1 MGKLPKM
8 RIQNAAPDDITL
20 VVRPA
25 RASDRDAIIAMSKHI
40 WGGLDYLPHAWDKW
54 LEDPNGGLLTVL
66 LGDEPVGV
74 SKVTLL
80 SPGEVWLEGLR
91 LHPKLH
97 GRGLTK
103 QINRVSFREAMRH
116 NPKSVRYATGIG
128 NAASRHL
135 GEARGFWLAARTH
148 WIWGRTL
155 RKGDLTGRI
164 ASSGELDGV
173 LDYIRG
179 TDCYHETSGLLA
191 VDWKFL
197 ELKRERVRGLVE
209 AGRVLILP
217 RQGKIRA
224 AAIYEKSAIDG
235 DMCLGFVDGS
245 DDDIGALARDVL
257 RIAGRAGRKDA
268 SAMLPVGRIS
278 DLVFDAGYDE
288 IEPAKAV
295 AYELGARGVGRLGEP
310 FNDTLWRTLH
320 THEAEAAEMLTDL
333 LVSNAPGE
341 LSRVN
346 VQDFVYRNLLP
357 DATGDILGRLERV
370 TVRLK
375 QWDLR
380 NIARS
385 FVDHLVEEHGMGGE
399 FVRFGST
406 SVTFLYAGK
415 PVVRLRF
422 HRNYFDIVLGPG
434 FGPCFSGKSRFAA
447 ERVTLESRH
456 RDRATGQY
464 ESMTL
469 RITGHAHK
477 RSARRAIDMMMRCA
491 RKHEEREAR
500 KR

>member
-1 MGKLPKM
+1 MDRPPGMKIKDPE
-8 RIQNAAPDDITL
+8 PSDIRL
-20 VVRPA
+20 IVRPA
-25 RASDRDAIIAMSKHI
+25 RASDRDAIIEMSKHI

-66 LGDEPVGV
+66 LDNEPVGV

-91 LHPKLH
+91 LHPRLH

-103 QINRVSFREAMRH
+103 QINRVSFREAMKH
-116 NPKSVRYATGIG
+116 NPRSVRYATGIG

-135 GEARGFWLAARTH
+135 GEIRGFWLAARTH
-148 WIWGRTL
+148 WIWGKTL
-155 RKGDLTGRI
+155 RKGCLTGRI
-164 ASSGELDGV
+164 ASAGELDEV
-173 LDYIRG
+173 LDFMRTTG
-179 TDCYHETSGLLA
+179 CYRDTSGLLA
-191 VDWKFL
+191 IDWKFF
-197 ELKRERVRGLVE
+197 ELKRERVRALIE

-217 RQGKIRA
+217 RQGEVRA
-224 AAIYEKSAIDG
+224 AAVYDKSVIDG
-235 DMCLGFVDGS
+235 HICLGFVDGS
-245 DDDIGALARDVL
+245 DDDVKALARDVL
-257 RIAGRAGRKDA
+257 RIAGRGGHKSA

-278 DLVFDAGYDE
+278 DLVFEAGYDE

-295 AYELGARGVGRLGEP
+295 AYELGARGVARLGEP
-310 FNDTLWRTLH
+310 FEDTLRRTLYA
-320 THEAEAAEMLTDL
+320 HEAEAAEMLTDL
-333 LVSNAPGE
+333 LMAKAPGS

-346 VQDFVYRNLLP
+346 VEDFVCRNLLP
-357 DATGDILGRLERV
+357 DATRDVFGKLERV

-385 FVDHLVEEHGMGGE
+385 IVDHLIKEHGMGGE
-399 FVRFGST
+399 FVRFGKT
-406 SVTFLYAGK
+406 SVAFLYAGK

-422 HRNYFDIVLGPG
+422 HTTDFDVVLGPG
-434 FGPCFSGKSRFAA
+434 FGPCFNRNSRFAA
-447 ERVTLESRH
+447 ERVTFESKH
-456 RDRATGQY
+456 RDRKTGRY

-491 RKHEEREAR
+491 RKHAEREAGTR
-500 KR
+500 